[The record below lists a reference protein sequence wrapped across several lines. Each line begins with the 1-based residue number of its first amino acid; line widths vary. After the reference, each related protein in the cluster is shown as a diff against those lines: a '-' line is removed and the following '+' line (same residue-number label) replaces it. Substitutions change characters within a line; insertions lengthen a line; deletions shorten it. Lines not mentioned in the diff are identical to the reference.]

1 MRLPWNKPHDL
12 GRELRAARPR
22 PPAELE
28 SALEHEIVNERR
40 RGRQVVPRIR
50 LGFAA
55 AVTMLLVAGFAAAG
69 GLAAASSSVRQAFTD
84 VARVVHV
91 AAPAHPASVDKG
103 TSPAQDQYGR
113 KKKCGKQAHDR
124 EVASIRAANTK
135 LTRDLTLAKA
145 HYARSA
151 GKIKK
156 RYTSSLKTK
165 AELDREHAA
174 LRAAQ
179 AKLKRERGLAYK
191 HHGQLVRHA
200 QDRYKSDKKKCPKK

>member
-1 MRLPWNKPHDL
+1 
-12 GRELRAARPR
+12 
-22 PPAELE
+22 
-28 SALEHEIVNERR
+28 
-40 RGRQVVPRIR
+40 
-50 LGFAA
+50 
-55 AVTMLLVAGFAAAG
+55 MLLVTGFAAAG
-69 GLAAASSSVRQAFTD
+69 GLAAASSSVRQAFAD

-103 TSPAQDQYGR
+103 MSPAQDQYGR
-113 KKKCGKQAHDR
+113 KKKCGKQAYDR
-124 EVASIRAANTK
+124 EVAATRAANAK
-135 LTRDLTLAKA
+135 LKRDLALAKA

-156 RYTSSLKTK
+156 RYTSGLKTK

-200 QDRYKSDKKKCPKK
+200 QDRYKRRQEEVP